1 MTTLAET
8 AQVSE
13 NYITPLVIQGV
24 HLQLQEYSNII
35 IPRDYALQESIR
47 VVCVCVCVCV
57 GGGGYLYGS
66 ILFLYVNFLWF
77 SRQKGSKS
85 SNTIGGRVSQR
96 LGHEDL
102 AEMKI

>member
-47 VVCVCVCVCV
+47 VVCVCVCVW
-57 GGGGYLYGS
+57 GGGGGTFMDQYSFFMLISYG
-66 ILFLYVNFLWF
+66 FLDRKAVKVAI
-77 SRQKGSKS
+77 Q
-85 SNTIGGRVSQR
+85 
-96 LGHEDL
+96 
-102 AEMKI
+102 

>member
-47 VVCVCVCVCV
+47 VVCVCVC
-57 GGGGYLYGS
+57 GGGGGTFMDQYSFFMLISYG
-66 ILFLYVNFLWF
+66 FLDRKAVKVAI
-77 SRQKGSKS
+77 Q
-85 SNTIGGRVSQR
+85 
-96 LGHEDL
+96 
-102 AEMKI
+102 